1 MNNHPL
7 SRLEQNKS
15 AQESKLNTLRKY
27 YELSSEQRKD
37 LEYFTLIKQFINK
50 QEEYHD
56 TDSSNGFSI
65 SETSNT
71 VYIEGSEQQQICIKM
86 FDIIK
91 QMKRAVKQSQK
102 LCSTK
107 IKKLNKIIEKRHKE
121 INKFKI
127 SLGML

>member
-1 MNNHPL
+1 MNNHHIHKV
-7 SRLEQNKS
+7 EQIKPMS
-15 AQESKLNTLRKY
+15 ESKLNTLRKY
-27 YELSSEQRKD
+27 YELTLEQKKD
-37 LEYFTLIKQFINK
+37 LEYFTLIKHFINN

-56 TDSSNGFSI
+56 SDTSSSQGL

-71 VYIEGSEQQQICIKM
+71 VCIEGSAQQQICIKM

-107 IKKLNKIIEKRHKE
+107 IKKINKVIEKRQKE
-121 INKFKI
+121 INMFKI
-127 SLGML
+127 KLDLL